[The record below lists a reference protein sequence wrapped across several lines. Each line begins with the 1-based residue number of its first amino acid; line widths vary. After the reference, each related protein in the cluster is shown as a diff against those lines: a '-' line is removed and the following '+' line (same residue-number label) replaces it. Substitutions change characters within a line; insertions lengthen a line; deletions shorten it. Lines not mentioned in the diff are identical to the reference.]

1 MKRTLLLLSLW
12 LAAAGLAMPA
22 DADVTT
28 RALSMYTAGD
38 RLLILGTRLPVGPE
52 VMVRLGD
59 RYLDV
64 ISAEESLVVAKL
76 PAVLPKGEFNLVVQ
90 RGVQRIVFDQPA
102 LNWGLLVP
110 LQ

>member
-1 MKRTLLLLSLW
+1 MKRTLLLFNLW
-12 LAAAGLAMPA
+12 LTAAGLAMPA
-22 DADVTT
+22 AADVTT
-28 RALSMYTAGD
+28 RALSMFTAGD
-38 RLLILGTRLPVGPE
+38 RLLILGTRLPAGPE

-64 ISAEESLVVAKL
+64 ISAEESLVVARL
-76 PAVLPKGEFNLVVQ
+76 PAVAPKGDVSLVVQ

-102 LNWGLLVP
+102 LQWGLLVP